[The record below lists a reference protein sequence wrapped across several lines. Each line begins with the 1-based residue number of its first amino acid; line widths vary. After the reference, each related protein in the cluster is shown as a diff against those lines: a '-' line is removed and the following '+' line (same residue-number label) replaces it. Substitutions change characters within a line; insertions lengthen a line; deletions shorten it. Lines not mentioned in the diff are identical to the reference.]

1 VLWDSY
7 KSIRGVSPESLTLLE
22 DYSELAE
29 VTFGTYQEACTG
41 TAIYDGSLAVVY
53 PAMGLANEAGEVL
66 GKVKKKLRDGGDY
79 NVADLKAEI
88 GDVLWYMAALCT
100 DLDIDL
106 EDVALSNLDKLQ
118 SRMDRDVLGGSG
130 DYR

>member
-1 VLWDSY
+1 MDH
-7 KSIRGVSPESLTLLE
+7 KFK
-22 DYSELAE
+22 E

-118 SRMDRDVLGGSG
+118 SRMDRGVIGGSG
-130 DYR
+130 DDR